1 MLRAQIQQISTR
13 TYNYLVVRT
22 QAIVHRQWKQTSEWE
37 KFLHFDFP
45 GLFIPLSIKVIDFFL
60 TEWMP
65 QAKHIKSAFR
75 LDLVLLL
82 RLVILRLRVRFLKIE
97 DIRMTKFK
105 FILQIRRDNRWV
117 EISILHPLP
126 FTRYPLPLQ
135 KYCRFS

>member
-1 MLRAQIQQISTR
+1 MLRAQIQQIR
-13 TYNYLVVRT
+13 TITYLIVRT
-22 QAIVHRQWKQTSEWE
+22 HRDCTQAVETEIWVAFFWTWE

-65 QAKHIKSAFR
+65 QAKHIKSAFL

-82 RLVILRLRVRFLKIE
+82 LLLILRLRVRLLKIE

-117 EISILHPLP
+117 EISI
-126 FTRYPLPLQ
+126 RIIQ
-135 KYCRFS
+135 SIWA